1 MILNRHFALRMQKMD
16 HDPIIISSERK
27 QGNMALIVT
36 VGVCE
41 ANFDMCAMTFPHKTV
56 TYTVIAFASLGVG
69 CSHCSSAART
79 KESKLLMRLLREPLT
94 PAEIFHLL

>member
-1 MILNRHFALRMQKMD
+1 MD

-36 VGVCE
+36 VGVCG
-41 ANFDMCAMTFPHKTV
+41 ANFDMCAMTFPHETV

-69 CSHCSSAART
+69 CSHCSCAART
-79 KESKLLMRLLREPLT
+79 RRVNY
-94 PAEIFHLL
+94 